1 MTGAHVYIYIYIYIP
16 WLTSYVETLII
27 DAKMFENYGLE
38 GGLGSSWE
46 WSCMSGRRLWSQN
59 LAERAKTGNLMS
71 FLGSLGSK
79 LRPKMAEVATKIA
92 ILASF

>member
-1 MTGAHVYIYIYIYIP
+1 MASASAAGPLA
-16 WLTSYVETLII
+16 TSYVETLII

-59 LAERAKTGNLMS
+59 LAERAQNWKFDELFRVTW
-71 FLGSLGSK
+71 
-79 LRPKMAEVATKIA
+79 EQVAPQDG
-92 ILASF
+92 